1 MLQRILS
8 PHSRPLADN
17 SVTIYDFTILASATL
32 KECSEAFILHGV
44 TGGRLH
50 TYQSASNLCLG
61 LREMGAGSLRPGEL
75 GKHHVRALVELHDKA
90 GRPATARYRHSAL
103 VRLYGWLQAV
113 DAIEDNPASSV
124 RVPPPPP
131 PRTNVP
137 SAQAVK
143 ALWDA
148 AGRLP
153 ARRPG
158 HRSRAKRRARS

>member
-1 MLQRILS
+1 
-8 PHSRPLADN
+8 
-17 SVTIYDFTILASATL
+17 
-32 KECSEAFILHGV
+32 
-44 TGGRLH
+44 
-50 TYQSASNLCLG
+50 
-61 LREMGAGSLRPGEL
+61 MGAGSLRPGEL

-90 GRPATARYRHSAL
+90 GRPATARHRHSAL

-148 AGRLP
+148 AGRLQ
-153 ARRPG
+153 ARRRG
-158 HRSRAKRRARS
+158 HRPRADRRARSCSTPGIAHFSRARFVAGKNSEETSAAARPAVEAAITGFSGGHGGGLPHGSPQRGAGCRER